1 MSGFLFNEII
11 FGPVKS
17 RRLGI
22 SLGINL
28 LPIDYKYCTFNCVYC
43 ECGWNEEHKTN
54 HSPLPK
60 REEIALLLTQKL
72 EQLQND
78 GVVPDNITF
87 AGNGEPTIHPDF
99 AEIVNDTI
107 LLRDKFFPKASTT
120 VLSNASLV
128 HKPKIFNALL
138 KVDNNI
144 LKLDAGS
151 EVQFQRI
158 NLSNAKTSLAQ
169 HVENLCLFKG
179 NLIIQTL
186 FLTGS
191 VGGEMIDNTSEEEVS
206 LWLEHIKRINPKKVM
221 IYPIDRE
228 TPAQDLNKI
237 SKEKLMEIAS
247 RVNAL
252 GIKTEVY

>member
-17 RRLGI
+17 RRLGV

-169 HVENLCLFKG
+169 HVENL
-179 NLIIQTL
+179 
-186 FLTGS
+186 
-191 VGGEMIDNTSEEEVS
+191 
-206 LWLEHIKRINPKKVM
+206 
-221 IYPIDRE
+221 
-228 TPAQDLNKI
+228 
-237 SKEKLMEIAS
+237 
-247 RVNAL
+247 
-252 GIKTEVY
+252 